1 VHVDILVFAVIAAF
15 LIFRLNALL
24 GTRNG
29 GERPRP
35 NPFADNKTAQPV
47 RAGKELG
54 AIAPPAPR
62 AMSAPRLSAPPSAEM
77 IDAAA
82 NAEGRVEEGL
92 ADIAKADAAFD
103 AGGFLQGARH
113 AFEMIVEAFARGD
126 LDVIRPLVSQKLFA
140 DFAAGV
146 AAREK
151 DGRRS
156 EVTIH
161 RILSSRVTRAHL
173 GGVMAYVTVAFDV
186 EETSVTRD
194 AAGVAVE
201 GDPDRIFQISD
212 VWTFARD
219 TRSHD
224 PNWTLIETKSVE
236 K

>member
-1 VHVDILVFAVIAAF
+1 VHADILVFAVIAAF

-29 GERPRP
+29 NERQRP
-35 NPFADNKTAQPV
+35 NPFADNKAAQPV
-47 RAGKELG
+47 RAGQDLG
-54 AIAPPAPR
+54 AAPLPAPR
-62 AMSAPRLSAPPSAEM
+62 VLPAPRLSAPPSAET
-77 IDAAA
+77 IDPAA
-82 NAEGRVEEGL
+82 NAEGRVDEGL
-92 ADIAKADAAFD
+92 ADIARADAAFE
-103 AGGFLQGARH
+103 AGSFLQGARH
-113 AFEMIVEAFARGD
+113 AFEMIVDAFARGD
-126 LDVIRPLVSQKLFA
+126 LDIIRPLVSPKLYA

-146 AAREK
+146 SAREK
-151 DGRRS
+151 AGRRS

-219 TRSHD
+219 IRSHD